1 MASLKVLFVACV
13 LAAAGTLPAAAAE
26 LGTQK
31 NTERSVMVAVTP
43 QNLSN
48 DGKSW
53 SFKIVFDTH
62 SQDLSDDVVK
72 SAILLDGT
80 GGRYVPV
87 AWEGAGPGGHHREG
101 VLRFHTLPSSPKAI
115 ELQIARPRE
124 SAPRSFR
131 WQLN

>member
-1 MASLKVLFVACV
+1 MPKLKVFLVACV
-13 LAAAGTLPAAAAE
+13 LAAAAALPAAAAE

-31 NTERSVMVAVTP
+31 NTDRGVTVEATP
-43 QNLSN
+43 QNPSD

-53 SFKIVFDTH
+53 NFKIVFDTH
-62 SQDLSDDVVK
+62 SQELSDDVLK

-87 AWEGAGPGGHHREG
+87 TWEGAGPGGHHREG
-101 VLRFHTLPSSPKAI
+101 VLRFQPLSSSPKAI
-115 ELQIARPRE
+115 ELQIARPGE

>member
-1 MASLKVLFVACV
+1 MPKLKVFLVACV
-13 LAAAGTLPAAAAE
+13 LAAAAALPAAAAE

-31 NTERSVMVAVTP
+31 NTERSVIVAVTP
-43 QNLSN
+43 QNLSE

-53 SFKIVFDTH
+53 DFKIVYDTH
-62 SQDLSDDVVK
+62 SQELSDDVVK
-72 SAILLDGT
+72 SAILLDSV
-80 GGRYVPV
+80 GGRFVPL

-101 VLRFHTLPSSPKAI
+101 VLRFQPLTSSPKQI
-115 ELQIARPRE
+115 ELQIRRPGE